1 MIPLSCAP
9 RFGFGANAR
18 DTADN
23 PAPKA
28 NALAAAAHPMLKVP
42 AAIIAE
48 PIDANPAIA
57 EIAIVL
63 P

>member
-1 MIPLSCAP
+1 ML
-9 RFGFGANAR
+9 GFGASAR
-18 DTADN
+18 ETIDK

-28 NALAAAAHPMLKVP
+28 KAPAAAAHPIAKVP

-57 EIAIVL
+57 AIAILL
-63 P
+63 PQN